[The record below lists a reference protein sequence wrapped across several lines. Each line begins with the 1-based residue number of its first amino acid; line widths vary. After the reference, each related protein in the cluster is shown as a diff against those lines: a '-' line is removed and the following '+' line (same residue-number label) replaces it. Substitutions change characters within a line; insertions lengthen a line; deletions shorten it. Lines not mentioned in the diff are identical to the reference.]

1 MLLQVTIQLLPCMRR
16 CQQGSYAC
24 SEQHK
29 EEMDH
34 FLGSHNEDLK
44 TSLSSDTLTV
54 GGCHELYEM
63 AFQIS
68 KMENAKLAMQQR
80 EREKAVVRQL
90 LASNTDF
97 YSPGR
102 SSSTQ
107 GGPPRLTMAQRIR
120 QGSLVSTKALP
131 CGSGAETSSA
141 LDSAATHAVTVT
153 HTVEEPD
160 ADAEG
165 TLQGAG
171 PRKKQKGASG
181 GPAEGVKTNG
191 RLRGTGTGSGH

>member
-1 MLLQVTIQLLPCMRR
+1 
-16 CQQGSYAC
+16 
-24 SEQHK
+24 
-29 EEMDH
+29 MDH

-107 GGPPRLTMAQRIR
+107 GPPRLTMAQRIR

-131 CGSGAETSSA
+131 CGSGSLQSSA

-160 ADAEG
+160 ADG

-171 PRKKQKGASG
+171 PRKKQRGASG

-191 RLRGTGTGSGH
+191 RLRGTGPGSGH